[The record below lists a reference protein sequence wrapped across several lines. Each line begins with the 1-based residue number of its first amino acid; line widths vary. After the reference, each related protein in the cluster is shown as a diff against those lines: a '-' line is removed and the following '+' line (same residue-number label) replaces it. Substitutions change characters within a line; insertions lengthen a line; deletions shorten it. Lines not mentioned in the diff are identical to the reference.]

1 MGSKGR
7 VSRRTQERG
16 NLGGAEKD
24 AGVGKG
30 GGMGVVLK
38 RGREWR
44 VEKPKEKAGLS
55 GKKAEG
61 SKRAELGGGTGRVWG
76 GGSNERT
83 GLGERGG
90 ERKVNHWR
98 KLAQEM
104 KEEWYSNAKY
114 SLKGL
119 LTFRSILPQ
128 NLRGKKAKRT
138 KKKLETS
145 EVQYS

>member
-1 MGSKGR
+1 MGPKGR

-24 AGVGKG
+24 AGVGQG

-38 RGREWR
+38 RGQKWR

-55 GKKAEG
+55 GKEAEG

-76 GGSNERT
+76 GDSSERT
-83 GLGERGG
+83 GLGERRG

-98 KLAQEM
+98 KLTQEM
-104 KEEWYSNAKY
+104 KGEWYSNAKY

-128 NLRGKKAKRT
+128 NLRGKR
-138 KKKLETS
+138 
-145 EVQYS
+145 